1 MVKTFPNHWTLV
13 TGLYQENHGIL
24 NNRFSIDNRTFV
36 FTKTETQLPTDYGL
50 VKKYSTQILDH
61 NILRGEPIWETLER
75 QNGTAGVHFWPGS
88 EVRNP
93 TYWEKF
99 VFKQAFQT
107 RMDAIV
113 ENLSKCDLSIGYF
126 EEPDLTGH
134 EFGPESPKIK
144 EILQKL
150 DYSVGYLIEQLKETD
165 QFENTNIVFVS
176 GISSKL
182 HFSKKKPL
190 DKNLKI

>member
-1 MVKTFPNHWTLV
+1 MGKSKNIKLAVWQALTI
-13 TGLYQENHGIL
+13 ENL
-24 NNRFSIDNRTFV
+24 S
-36 FTKTETQLPTDYGL
+36 
-50 VKKYSTQILDH
+50 
-61 NILRGEPIWETLER
+61 GEPIWETLER

-93 TYWEKF
+93 TYWKKF

-134 EFGPESPKIK
+134 EVGPESPKIK

-150 DYSVGYLIEQLKETD
+150 DESVGYLIKKLKTTD

-176 GISSKL
+176 GISSNSS
-182 HFSKKKPL
+182 F
-190 DKNLKI
+190 